1 MLNNHLNCK
10 MITDHKELEA
20 RFFQCTSLDD
30 ALEIVR
36 SCGIENGMISIHN
49 PQGEYTAVSESSTAF
64 AGRKPK
70 ELISNSAY
78 DYFHPEDFQTILKSH
93 AKITIRPDVDKVE
106 YRLRMPN
113 GDFKEVCS
121 LSRQV
126 REQNGLEF
134 LLALTFER
142 R

>member
-1 MLNNHLNCK
+1 MLNNHLNYK
-10 MITDHKELEA
+10 MITDPKELET
-20 RFFQCTSLDD
+20 RFFQCSSLED
-30 ALEIVR
+30 AMEIVR
-36 SCGIENGMISIHN
+36 LCRVETGMISVHN
-49 PQGEYTAVSESSTAF
+49 PQGEYTAVSDTSAAF
-64 AGRKPK
+64 MGRKPK
-70 ELISNSAY
+70 DLIGNSAY

-113 GDFKEVCS
+113 GEFKEVCS